1 MTRFNKQGS
10 PYQMKNTIKEKTMI
24 RYEKEGKKR
33 IGKERK
39 GMKRIG
45 KETKETNEK
54 GSGLERGR
62 GRERRRRR
70 EEKGLGTKGMHG
82 MRRSKQPFTLLQVSH
97 KLYT

>member
-39 GMKRIG
+39 GMKREVEWKEEEEEKEEGEGKKRVWEG
-45 KETKETNEK
+45 KECME
-54 GSGLERGR
+54 
-62 GRERRRRR
+62 
-70 EEKGLGTKGMHG
+70 
-82 MRRSKQPFTLLQVSH
+82 
-97 KLYT
+97 

>member
-39 GMKRIG
+39 GMKSKWNGKRKRKREKKEKGRKGIG
-45 KETKETNEK
+45 KERNAWNEK
-54 GSGLERGR
+54 IKATIYFITSF
-62 GRERRRRR
+62 
-70 EEKGLGTKGMHG
+70 
-82 MRRSKQPFTLLQVSH
+82 S
-97 KLYT
+97 